1 MKFKRV
7 ILISAITFIFNTCTY
22 AEKFGYLNTINE
34 IAKFLQTCTL
44 DEKHADRI
52 YQIGVKKQLNTQQTL
67 EFWADDFKKNRK
79 GVCRNVAA
87 YIWFKLTEAKIPNM
101 LVVCSSPEETDEG
114 KPIGHMFNLYKSEE
128 DDMWKVLDGTN
139 FIERYDFLI
148 AAKIL
153 GLKYEEYRNILK
165 EKYSNYHGM
174 LSSYLESQNLYGA
187 KIVDIECSNQISPNK
202 FDVFGLSPIV
212 MDQIFQR
219 ESNGRILSPI
229 EEPSFYVEWS
239 AEKIKAPDAMDDN
252 QKNKLQKLN
261 EKIISVYMENPVDM
275 VQQNEAVDNF
285 LEALHSLKGNNS
297 PALK

>member
-1 MKFKRV
+1 M
-7 ILISAITFIFNTCTY
+7 
-22 AEKFGYLNTINE
+22 
-34 IAKFLQTCTL
+34 
-44 DEKHADRI
+44 
-52 YQIGVKKQLNTQQTL
+52 
-67 EFWADDFKKNRK
+67 
-79 GVCRNVAA
+79 CRNVAA

-139 FIERYDFLI
+139 FIERCNFLI
-148 AAKIL
+148 GAKIL
-153 GLKYEEYRNILK
+153 GVKYENYRDILK

-174 LSSYLESQNLYGA
+174 LSSYLESRNLYGS
-187 KIVDIECSNQISPNK
+187 KIVDIEYSNQISPNK

-212 MDQIFQR
+212 IDQIFQR
-219 ESNGRILSPI
+219 ESNGRILSPM
-229 EEPSFYVEWS
+229 EEPSFYVEWL

-252 QKNKLQKLN
+252 QKNELQKLN
-261 EKIISVYMENPVDM
+261 EKIISVYMKNPVDM

-285 LEALHSLKGNNS
+285 LKVLHSLKGNNS